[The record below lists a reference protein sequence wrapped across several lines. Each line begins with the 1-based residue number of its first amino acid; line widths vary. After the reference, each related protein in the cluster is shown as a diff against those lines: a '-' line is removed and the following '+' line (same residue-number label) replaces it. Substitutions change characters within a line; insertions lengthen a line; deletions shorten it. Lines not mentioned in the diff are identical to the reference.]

1 MYGDEPILIKG
12 DHEPK
17 ASDTFQG
24 IISFFVK
31 LFLHSTLS

>member
-12 DHEPK
+12 DHNPE
-17 ASDTFQG
+17 ASDTLQG